1 MKVRPLL
8 VTGALVV
15 LGMLAISAW
24 AWPQIPADALVPV
37 HWGADGTADGFA
49 SKTWGLLGLPL
60 ITTGLT
66 LLLAF
71 LPRIEPRRQNLAR
84 SATAYVGIG
93 IATLVFMLGVHVVA
107 VMAALEREVDMGLM
121 AVIGISGLFLV
132 VGNYLRKTRSSWF
145 FGIRTPWTLSSE
157 RSWDRTHRA
166 GSVVFVAIGVA
177 TIATA
182 LVAGPVVGIW
192 VLLGGVGLGSV
203 GLVAYSYVVWRDDS
217 NRRTMDTRT
226 VE

>member
-60 ITTGLT
+60 LTTGLT

-84 SATAYVGIG
+84 SATAYAGVG
-93 IATLVFMLGVHVVA
+93 IATRDSMPGEHVVA
-107 VMAALEREVDMGLM
+107 VMAAVLREDDIGLM
-121 AVIGISGLFLV
+121 PLRVVPGLFGLV
-132 VGNYLRKTRSSWF
+132 VNS
-145 FGIRTPWTLSSE
+145 
-157 RSWDRTHRA
+157 
-166 GSVVFVAIGVA
+166 
-177 TIATA
+177 
-182 LVAGPVVGIW
+182 
-192 VLLGGVGLGSV
+192 
-203 GLVAYSYVVWRDDS
+203 
-217 NRRTMDTRT
+217 RRTT
-226 VE
+226 